1 MRFPGRFF
9 LLALTPVWLAARP
22 FTALVYNVH
31 NLHDVDGVAAYDDYQ
46 PELYTPAHALTK
58 VQNITRVVAKF
69 GSGQGPDI
77 IFFQEIEI
85 DHTPG
90 KNPSDVHERCDQVG
104 PDRTGTSSAV
114 KTPSG

>member
-46 PELYTPAHALTK
+46 P
-58 VQNITRVVAKF
+58 
-69 GSGQGPDI
+69 
-77 IFFQEIEI
+77 
-85 DHTPG
+85 
-90 KNPSDVHERCDQVG
+90 
-104 PDRTGTSSAV
+104 
-114 KTPSG
+114 